1 MRCVGTEKWWPAM
14 ERDDPRST
22 IWKSVSRKGT
32 FSSVQHSPARR
43 RPYTFLYLCKIK
55 QRSCEGG
62 FLTSGGCRPL
72 LSTISL
78 LKSPA
83 AFSRA
88 LLAVWLLRENATADF
103 SASLWIVVCAILAS
117 RSCPARDRSQLTTRW
132 SDDTN
137 AAFSLTAGASACLP
151 SYVSL
156 GETRKLQSLSTSSS
170 SSFSSFRVLH
180 QILII

>member
-1 MRCVGTEKWWPAM
+1 MMIHVRPYGNLSPAK
-14 ERDDPRST
+14 ELSLQSNNFTCPPST
-22 IWKSVSRKGT
+22 IYIS
-32 FSSVQHSPARR
+32 
-43 RPYTFLYLCKIK
+43 LYLCKIK
-55 QRSCEGG
+55 QRSREGG

-88 LLAVWLLRENATADF
+88 LLFGCCEKTRRQTSVLLF
-103 SASLWIVVCAILAS
+103 GLLFVLILAS

-156 GETRKLQSLSTSSS
+156 G
-170 SSFSSFRVLH
+170 
-180 QILII
+180 